1 MGWNSD
7 QGADSPPPSDET
19 SSTENDAVRFF
30 LPGIA
35 HEIGNALQAAGLELD
50 LLRASRSVSDRLP
63 VAVERHIDA
72 LNRQLDAIKRL
83 NGAVL
88 DVARSEYGAEGSFPL
103 DDLLAQI
110 SLCCGAALRHR
121 GIRLVVADDR
131 ARLSVDGSLGSA
143 LRMCISEM
151 RMATRS
157 LDNGGLVVVDTRRRD
172 ETHVSIEIGAHP
184 HEAQASTAGPRV
196 SPTAHTPTTVAKHC
210 VILNIAAP

>member
-7 QGADSPPPSDET
+7 QGADSPPPNDEA
-19 SSTENDAVRFF
+19 SPTENDAVRFF

-50 LLRASRSVSDRLP
+50 LLRASRSTSDLLP
-63 VAVERHIDA
+63 VAVEKHIDA

-88 DVARSEYGAEGSFPL
+88 DVARSEYGAKGSFPL

-121 GIRLVVADDR
+121 GVRLVVADDQ
-131 ARLSVDGSLGSA
+131 ASLSVDGSLGAA
-143 LRMCISEM
+143 LRMCISEL
-151 RMATRS
+151 RTATRS
-157 LDNGGLVVVDTRRRD
+157 LANGGLVVVDTRRLD
-172 ETHVSIEIGAHP
+172 ESHVSIEIGAHP
-184 HEAQASTAGPRV
+184 QDTRPPAAMPHAST
-196 SPTAHTPTTVAKHC
+196 TAQESTGIARHSVL
-210 VILNIAAP
+210 LNIATR